1 MNGGMTRRGQS
12 ALRAIVRELGAIF
25 ERLSAALGRHVG
37 ASGLRALPPAPRP
50 DAVDLRLEREAQGDP
65 DGDDDAEYR
74 DALDRWVDDDGSDDV
89 GHDQDFEAE
98 QNGPAQVP
106 AKFVV
111 CLLCRLGS

>member
-1 MNGGMTRRGQS
+1 MNGGLTWRGQS
-12 ALRAIVRELGAIF
+12 ALRAIVRRARRDLR
-25 ERLSAALGRHVG
+25 RLNAALGRHVG
-37 ASGLRALPPAPRP
+37 ASGLRALPPALRP

-111 CLLCRLGS
+111 CLRCRLGS